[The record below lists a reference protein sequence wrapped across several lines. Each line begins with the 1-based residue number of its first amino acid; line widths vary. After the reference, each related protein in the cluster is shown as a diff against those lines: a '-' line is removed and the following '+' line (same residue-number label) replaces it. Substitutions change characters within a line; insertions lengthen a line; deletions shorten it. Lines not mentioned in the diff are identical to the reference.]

1 MGNGFPIGGVLISP
15 RFEATFG
22 MLGTTFGGN
31 HLACVAALSV
41 LEVIEKENLLEN
53 ATEMGEYLMNELKDI
68 PGIKELRGAGLMI
81 GIEMEMPVADIRKKL
96 LFEKHVFT
104 GVSGTH
110 TLRLLPSLAL
120 TKADADTFLKA
131 FRDIMNL

>member
-1 MGNGFPIGGVLISP
+1 
-15 RFEATFG
+15 
-22 MLGTTFGGN
+22 
-31 HLACVAALSV
+31 LACVAALSV
-41 LEVIEKENLLEN
+41 LEVIEKEKLLEN
-53 ATEMGEYLMNELKDI
+53 ATEMGEYLMDGFKDI
-68 PGIKELRGAGLMI
+68 PGIKELRGVGLMI

-120 TKADADTFLKA
+120 TREDADTFLKA
-131 FRDIMNL
+131 FRDVMNLQMDKSND